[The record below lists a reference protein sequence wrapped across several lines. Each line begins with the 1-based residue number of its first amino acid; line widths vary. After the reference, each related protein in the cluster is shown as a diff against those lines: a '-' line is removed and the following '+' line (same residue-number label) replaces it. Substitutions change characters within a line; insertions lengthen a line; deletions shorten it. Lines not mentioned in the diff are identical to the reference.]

1 MTWLARWL
9 GRVGILASAA
19 LVSGAAK
26 AGEYELTYDL
36 TLNQGNAPYASLQSS
51 GALPAGTQVKITA
64 TFNTDTADQWNTGAW
79 IYDAAIGTIE
89 IKATGAPPVVYT
101 ASPTRQYET
110 LLSDPSWETVDGPGP
125 YSVGLFY
132 IGGGSPVSGSLS
144 SVFNLAS
151 QPFEA
156 ATPSDASFSGYN
168 TSFYFTGAPLVLDVT
183 DAATHS
189 PDVLSIFDNSVS
201 GATASIDM
209 IPEASTWAMLLIGFG
224 GLGLAGYR
232 RMNGSARRA

>member
-9 GRVGILASAA
+9 VGRVGIVASAA
-19 LVSGAAK
+19 LVSGMAK

-36 TLNQGNAPYASLQSS
+36 ILNQGSAPYASLQSS

-64 TFNTDTADQWNTGAW
+64 TFDTDTADQWNTGAW
-79 IYDAAIGTIE
+79 IYDATIGIIE
-89 IKATGAPPVVYT
+89 IEATGAPPVFYT
-101 ASPTRQYET
+101 ASPARQYDA
-110 LLSDPSWETVDGPGP
+110 LLSDPSWQTVGGPGP

-132 IGGGSPVSGSLS
+132 IGGGSPYSGSLN
-144 SVFNLAS
+144 SVFGLAS

-156 ATPSDASFSGYN
+156 ATPSDTSFSDYN
-168 TSFYFTGAPLVLDVT
+168 ASFYFAGSPLVLDIA

-201 GATASIDM
+201 DATATI
-209 IPEASTWAMLLIGFG
+209 A
-224 GLGLAGYR
+224 
-232 RMNGSARRA
+232 